1 MLNIGCH
8 LSVAMGFSTAAKQAI
23 DIGANS
29 FQFFTR
35 NPRGGKAK
43 ALDLEDLAQLEVI
56 IKENAFSILFA
67 HGSYTMNMCSD
78 KDEVRK
84 YAKMIFA
91 DDIER
96 LKKIPN
102 AVYIFHPG
110 SHVKQGAEIGIHYII
125 DAINEVV
132 TEETGVTICLE
143 GMSGKG
149 TEIGRNFYELQEII
163 ECVTF
168 NESFGVCLDT
178 CHLYSSG
185 HDIVNDLDG
194 VLDHIEDTIGL
205 SRVKAIHLNDSKVPF
220 DSNKDRHEKIGEG
233 TIGLEAII
241 RIINHPRLKGMT
253 FNLETPNDLSGY
265 RAEIALLR
273 ERFEG

>member
-8 LSVAMGFSTAAKQAI
+8 LSVAKGYTTAAKQAI

-29 FQFFTR
+29 FQFFIR

-43 ALDLEDLAQLEVI
+43 DLDLEDLEQLKIVM
-56 IKENAFSILFA
+56 KANGFSHLFA
-67 HGSYTMNMCSD
+67 HGSYTMNLCSD

-84 YAKMIFA
+84 YAKKIFA

-96 LKKIPN
+96 LKKIHN

-110 SHVKQGAEIGIHYII
+110 SHVKQGADIGIHYII

-149 TEIGRNFYELQEII
+149 TEIGRDFYELKEILDCI
-163 ECVTF
+163 IF
-168 NESFGVCLDT
+168 DKGFGVCLDT

-194 VLDHIEDTIGL
+194 VLDHIENTIGL
-205 SRVKAIHLNDSKVPF
+205 DRVKAIHLNDSKVPF
-220 DSNKDRHEKIGEG
+220 ASNKDRHEKIGEG
-233 TIGLEAII
+233 TIGLEAIV

-253 FNLETPNDLSGY
+253 FNLETPNELSGY
-265 RAEIALLR
+265 RDEIALLR